1 MTKTAAEGVAH
12 AVALAD
18 EEGMRHDG
26 SLPSRAT
33 APAGLRAPTL
43 PTPDELVRIH
53 ATNAPHV
60 AG

>member
-12 AVALAD
+12 AVALAH
-18 EEGMRHDG
+18 EEGDG

-43 PTPDELVRIH
+43 PTPNELARIH